1 LLQNR
6 KISEYPVGESTHLL
20 KNHEI
25 FDIRIDYFLSEWCCE
40 SAKYPKISSRISAGA
55 LLYTCTVYTAVHWRG
70 CLNHHRAIFSTGE
83 GAVFVPVDVEIAGEL
98 GKEARAFYR

>member
-1 LLQNR
+1 
-6 KISEYPVGESTHLL
+6 V
-20 KNHEI
+20 
-25 FDIRIDYFLSEWCCE
+25 C
-40 SAKYPKISSRISAGA
+40 
-55 LLYTCTVYTAVHWRG
+55 TAVQWRG